1 MLSNCETHA
10 GEWYPT
16 ASLEGR
22 IALVT
27 GAGQPDGIGQGVV
40 RALLAAGAAGV
51 VFSDIDAEAGRA
63 SLRAVHDR
71 FGGDS
76 AVFLVQ
82 DVTSPE
88 DWTRALGTVL
98 DRFGGLDILVNNAGA
113 SFAGSLA
120 SLSLDEVRRG
130 LSVNFESQ
138 FIGMKACMA
147 ALAERAPRWV
157 GGTAI
162 VNNSSVGAYLAD
174 PSNLTYN
181 VSKAACRMLTMC
193 AAKEL
198 GAKKIRVNSVHYGV
212 IDTPLVRK
220 SLERR
225 VGLGQ
230 FPDTDTALA
239 AMTAMSPLKTVGTP
253 DDAGALVAFLAS
265 DEARY
270 VTGAGYI
277 CDGGLTTQY

>member
-1 MLSNCETHA
+1 MT
-10 GEWYPT
+10 
-16 ASLEGR
+16 SLEGR

-27 GAGQPDGIGQGVV
+27 GAGQPDGIGQGIV
-40 RALLAAGAAGV
+40 RALLACGAAGV
-51 VFSDIDAEAGRA
+51 VFSDIDEEAGRA
-63 SLRAVHDR
+63 SLAAVNDR
-71 FGGDS
+71 FGADK
-76 AVFLVQ
+76 AVFLVH
-82 DVTSPE
+82 DVTSSS
-88 DWTRALGTVL
+88 DWTRAVGTVL

-120 SLSLDEVRRG
+120 SLSVEDVRRG
-130 LSVNFESQ
+130 MGVNFESQ
-138 FIGMKACMA
+138 FIGMQTCMP
-147 ALAERAPRWV
+147 ALAERAPRWT

-198 GAKKIRVNSVHYGV
+198 GPKKIRVNSVHYGV

-230 FPDTDTALA
+230 FPDTDTALT

-253 DDAGALVAFLAS
+253 DDAGAVVAFLAS

-270 VTGAGYI
+270 ITGAGYI
-277 CDGGLTTQY
+277 CDGGLTTQF

>member
-1 MLSNCETHA
+1 M
-10 GEWYPT
+10 

-88 DWTRALGTVL
+88 DWTKALGTVL

-230 FPDTDTALA
+230 FPDTGTALA

>member
-1 MLSNCETHA
+1 M
-10 GEWYPT
+10 

-27 GAGQPDGIGQGVV
+27 GAGQPDGIGQGIV
-40 RALLAAGAAGV
+40 RALLTAGAAGV
-51 VFSDIDAEAGRA
+51 VFSDIDEKAGGA
-63 SLRAVHDR
+63 SLQAVHDR
-71 FGGDS
+71 FGGDR

-82 DVTSPE
+82 DVASPE
-88 DWTRALGTVL
+88 DWTRALGTAL

-120 SLSLDEVRRG
+120 TLSVEEVRRG
-130 LSVNFESQ
+130 MSVNFESH
-138 FIGMKACMA
+138 FLGMKTCMD
-147 ALAERAPRWV
+147 ALAERAPRWR

-193 AAKEL
+193 AAREL
-198 GAKKIRVNSVHYGV
+198 GPKKVRVNSVHYGV
-212 IDTPLVRK
+212 IDTPLVRA

-230 FPDTDTALA
+230 FPDADAALA
-239 AMTAMSPLKTVGTP
+239 RMTAMNALGTVGTP

-270 VTGAGYI
+270 ITGAGYI
-277 CDGGLTTQY
+277 CDGGLSIQY